1 MARLKTRTIRDSSEL
16 VAYFNQLAVAYAK
29 AHGDAE
35 RLLEYRLELIRH
47 CCEGRSGVLLEIGC
61 GTAVHLAKLASA
73 FSQLIGAD
81 ISSGMVNAAWRRVH
95 TSPYRDRIELRVDP
109 AEELRTID
117 DASVDVVLCV
127 GALEH
132 MLDRGQV
139 VRQVSR
145 VLKSGGV
152 FVLLT
157 PNGRYCWYTLLA
169 PLLGCST
176 RHLSTDRFLDCR
188 EAVSLLQFAG
198 LRLIG
203 CDFWTFIPKAD
214 VPRWTCIILEVLD
227 RVGICTRRAGGWRAV
242 KMQLPS
248 YRWAE
253 LAISRGTT
261 SFRWRSTK

>member
-1 MARLKTRTIRDSSEL
+1 VARLKTRTIRDSSEL

-157 PNGRYCWYTLLA
+157 PNGRYC
-169 PLLGCST
+169 
-176 RHLSTDRFLDCR
+176 
-188 EAVSLLQFAG
+188 
-198 LRLIG
+198 
-203 CDFWTFIPKAD
+203 
-214 VPRWTCIILEVLD
+214 
-227 RVGICTRRAGGWRAV
+227 
-242 KMQLPS
+242 
-248 YRWAE
+248 
-253 LAISRGTT
+253 
-261 SFRWRSTK
+261 

>member
-1 MARLKTRTIRDSSEL
+1 M
-16 VAYFNQLAVAYAK
+16 
-29 AHGDAE
+29 
-35 RLLEYRLELIRH
+35 
-47 CCEGRSGVLLEIGC
+47 LLEIGC

-117 DASVDVVLCV
+117 DASVDGVLCV

-132 MLDRGQV
+132 MLDRDQV
-139 VRQVSR
+139 VRQVAR
-145 VLKSGGV
+145 ALKNGGV

-176 RHLSTDRFLDCR
+176 RHLSTDRFLDR
-188 EAVSLLQFAG
+188 KEAISLLQFAG
-198 LRLIG
+198 FRLTG
-203 CDFWTFIPKAD
+203 WDFWTFIPKAD
-214 VPRWTCIILEVLD
+214 MPRWTGVILEVLD
-227 RVGICTRRAGGWRAV
+227 RVGRICRLGACRGGLVLTATRGV
-242 KMQLPS
+242 
-248 YRWAE
+248 
-253 LAISRGTT
+253 
-261 SFRWRSTK
+261 

>member
-1 MARLKTRTIRDSSEL
+1 LQPGINL
-16 VAYFNQLAVAYAK
+16 W
-29 AHGDAE
+29 
-35 RLLEYRLELIRH
+35 
-47 CCEGRSGVLLEIGC
+47 SGQSDVGC

-169 PLLGCST
+169 PLLGWST
-176 RHLSTDRFLDCR
+176 RHLSTDRFLDRR
-188 EAVSLLQFAG
+188 EAISLLQFVG

-203 CDFWTFIPKAD
+203 WDFWTFIPKGD
-214 VPRWTCIILEVLD
+214 IPRYRRNT
-227 RVGICTRRAGGWRAV
+227 GIPGSCGPHLPAGC
-242 KMQLPS
+242 M
-248 YRWAE
+248 
-253 LAISRGTT
+253 SRGLILTAT
-261 SFRWRSTK
+261 RGVRRRFLVHIRNG

>member
-1 MARLKTRTIRDSSEL
+1 VASLKTRTIRDRSEL
-16 VAYFNQLAVAYAK
+16 VAYFNQLAVAYAE

-35 RLLEYRLELIRH
+35 RLLEYRLELILR

-61 GTAVHLAKLASA
+61 GTAIHLAKLAST

-81 ISSGMVNAAWRRVH
+81 ISPGMIDAAWRRVQ
-95 TSPYRDRIELRVDP
+95 TSPYRDHIDLRVDT

-132 MLDRGQV
+132 MLDRDQV

-176 RHLSTDRFLDCR
+176 RYLSTDRFLDRR
-188 EAVSLLQFAG
+188 EAISLMQFSG
-198 LRLIG
+198 LRVIG
-203 CDFWTFIPKAD
+203 WDFWTFIPKAD
-214 VPRWTCIILEVLD
+214 MPRWIAVILEVVDSLG
-227 RVGICTRRAGGWRAV
+227 RICRLGACRGGLILTATRGV
-242 KMQLPS
+242 
-248 YRWAE
+248 
-253 LAISRGTT
+253 
-261 SFRWRSTK
+261 

>member
-1 MARLKTRTIRDSSEL
+1 VARLKTRTIRDSSEL

-81 ISSGMVNAAWRRVH
+81 ISSGMVNAAWRRLH

>member
-1 MARLKTRTIRDSSEL
+1 VASLKTRTICDRSEL
-16 VAYFNQLAVAYAK
+16 VAYFNRLAVAYAE
-29 AHGDAE
+29 AHGDPD
-35 RLLEYRLELIRH
+35 RLLEYRLELILR
-47 CCEGRSGVLLEIGC
+47 CCEGRSGVFLEIGC
-61 GTAVHLAKLASA
+61 GTAIHLAKLAST

-81 ISSGMVNAAWRRVH
+81 ISRGMVDAARRRVH
-95 TSPYRDRIELRVDP
+95 TSPYRDRIDLRVDP

-132 MLDRGQV
+132 MLDRDQV

-145 VLKSGGV
+145 VLKSGGA

-176 RHLSTDRFLDCR
+176 RLLSTDRFLDRR
-188 EAVSLLQFAG
+188 EVIRLLQLAG

-203 CDFWTFIPKAD
+203 WDFWTFIPKAD
-214 VPRWTCIILEVLD
+214 MPRWIGVILEVLD
-227 RVGICTRRAGGWRAV
+227 RVGRICRLGACRGGLILSA
-242 KMQLPS
+242 
-248 YRWAE
+248 
-253 LAISRGTT
+253 
-261 SFRWRSTK
+261 TKGV

>member
-1 MARLKTRTIRDSSEL
+1 VARLVTRTIRDRSEL
-16 VAYFNQLAVAYAK
+16 VAFFNQRAISYTE
-29 AHGDAE
+29 AHGDAD
-35 RLLEYRLELIRH
+35 RLLGYRLELIRR
-47 CCEGRSGVLLEIGC
+47 CCQGRSGVLLEIGC
-61 GTAVHLAKLASA
+61 GTAIHLANLASN
-73 FSQLIGAD
+73 FSQLIGVD
-81 ISSGMVNAAWRRVH
+81 ISPEMVDAARRKVQ

-132 MLDRGQV
+132 MLDRDQV

-169 PLLGCST
+169 PLIGCSV
-176 RHLSTDRFLDCR
+176 RHLSTDRFLDRR
-188 EAVSLLQFAG
+188 EVICLLQFAG

-203 CDFWTFIPKAD
+203 WDFWTFIPKAD
-214 VPRWTCIILEVLD
+214 MPGWIGVILEALD
-227 RVGICTRRAGGWRAV
+227 RVGRICRVGACRGGLILTATR
-242 KMQLPS
+242 
-248 YRWAE
+248 
-253 LAISRGTT
+253 AI
-261 SFRWRSTK
+261 